1 MVNHYWRERKK
12 QSINA
17 NIIKLNIGP
26 QIIPNNDKYF
36 KQKNLLEGLT
46 IFCLIGVGYC
56 SVRAI
61 IFSLKIILPEWSN
74 LSSFEIYSMNDI
86 LPKSGI
92 WLSSKSKQLPEMVHI
107 FTSLGRKKS
116 LESGYFFG

>member
-1 MVNHYWRERKK
+1 MEREKI

-17 NIIKLNIGP
+17 NIIKLSIGP